1 MGDTLSDWTGVSY
14 THSDSIAAAGSVELE
29 QISCTNSIK
38 TAGNAQILT
47 DAFDN
52 STFFGSLKWEISTG
66 DDADA
71 VD

>member
-1 MGDTLSDWTGVSY
+1 MGDTLSDWTGVSF
-14 THSDSIAAAGSVELE
+14 THATSISAAGSVELD

-52 STFFGSLKWEISTG
+52 STFFGSLEWEISTG
-66 DDADA
+66 DDSDP